1 VLDIDGVMTDG
12 RFGYD
17 GECEIKFFHARDGH
31 GIKMAKRAGL
41 AIGALSGRS
50 SPANRARGRE
60 LEFDFLLEAKKN
72 KREAF
77 LELLASFNLKSEECL
92 CIGDD
97 LVDIPIMRM
106 AGVAVTV
113 ADAPAEMDRV
123 ADFRTTRPGGHGA
136 VREMLEWLLKEQG
149 KWDSLVERYWN

>member
-1 VLDIDGVMTDG
+1 MTDG

-17 GECEIKFFHARDGH
+17 GEREVKFFHARDGH
-31 GIKMAKRAGL
+31 GIKMAKRTGMK
-41 AIGALSGRS
+41 IGALSGRS
-50 SPANRARGRE
+50 SPANRARSQE
-60 LEFDFLLEAKKN
+60 LEFDFLLEGRKN

-77 LELLASFNLKSEECL
+77 LELLASLHMTPEQCL
-92 CIGDD
+92 CMGDD

-113 ADAPAEMDRV
+113 ADAPGEMDRV

-136 VREMLEWLLKEQG
+136 VREMLEWILKEQG
-149 KWDSLVERYWN
+149 KWESLVERYWT